1 MKHADKTGFT
11 GQPEST
17 ERSRDF
23 ITPGRP
29 AHPFVNQVSAAAVG
43 NLVHLV
49 AHITVAVAV
58 EDVDVDAAV
67 EEVQA
72 NSSEGIHQ
80 LLGRQSVAQERL
92 QSDRELHFLSPSLLQ
107 K

>member
-1 MKHADKTGFT
+1 M
-11 GQPEST
+11 
-17 ERSRDF
+17 
-23 ITPGRP
+23 PGRP

-58 EDVDVDAAV
+58 EDVGADAGV

-72 NSSEGIHQ
+72 NSSEGIH
-80 LLGRQSVAQERL
+80 
-92 QSDRELHFLSPSLLQ
+92 
-107 K
+107 

>member
-11 GQPEST
+11 GQHEST

-58 EDVDVDAAV
+58 EDVGADAGV

-72 NSSEGIHQ
+72 NSSEGTH
-80 LLGRQSVAQERL
+80 
-92 QSDRELHFLSPSLLQ
+92 
-107 K
+107 